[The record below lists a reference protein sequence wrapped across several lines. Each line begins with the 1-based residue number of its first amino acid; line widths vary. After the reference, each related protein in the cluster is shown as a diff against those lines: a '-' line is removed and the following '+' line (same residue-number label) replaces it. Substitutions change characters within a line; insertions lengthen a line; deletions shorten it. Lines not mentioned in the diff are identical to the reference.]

1 MTVGLT
7 RSDAVQSLVGFA
19 LVRVPRPIRT
29 IISDCSY
36 TIAYYP
42 ILVKHKIFK
51 SFRVKF
57 KLTKIQVNIP

>member
-7 RSDAVQSLVGFA
+7 RLDAVQSLEGFA

-36 TIAYYP
+36 TITYYP
-42 ILVKHKIFK
+42 ILVKHKILE
-51 SFRVKF
+51 SFSG
-57 KLTKIQVNIP
+57 KIYVNQI